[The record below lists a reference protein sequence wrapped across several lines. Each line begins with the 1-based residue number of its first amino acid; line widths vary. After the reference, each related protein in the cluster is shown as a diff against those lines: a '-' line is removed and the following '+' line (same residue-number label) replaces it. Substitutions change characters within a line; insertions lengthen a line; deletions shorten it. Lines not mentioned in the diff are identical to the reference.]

1 MHLELL
7 AKVLCLW
14 GEAAKKA
21 KVHSGIRLL
30 LRSAY
35 PHHGTD
41 AVPASLT
48 PTYWD
53 SLVSKFELSDFL
65 FYQLELFPRQM
76 MENPTK
82 FILKKRWHFFHV
94 TKKLKALSTDGS
106 SLR

>member
-7 AKVLCLW
+7 AKVLCLL

-21 KVHSGIRLL
+21 EVHSGIRLL

-53 SLVSKFELSDFL
+53 SLVSKFKLSDF
-65 FYQLELFPRQM
+65 
-76 MENPTK
+76 
-82 FILKKRWHFFHV
+82 FFLSV
-94 TKKLKALSTDGS
+94 GTLSKANDGKPNKIYIKEKMAFFS
-106 SLR
+106 CN